1 MLPRGGNIMK
11 KIILFILGG
20 GGVLFLLLQLIP
32 VDRTNPPIT
41 QEIKWDSPETREL
54 AQRACLDCHS
64 NETVWPW
71 YSYVAPISMRV
82 VKHVDDGRYHLNFS
96 QWDRENHELD
106 SVIENIQEGKMPL
119 RDYLLLHPEA
129 RLTDAETEQLIA
141 GLKATFQNDP
151 AIPFE

>member
-1 MLPRGGNIMK
+1 MK
-11 KIILFILGG
+11 KIILFTLGG
-20 GGVLFLLLQLIP
+20 GVILFLLLQLIP

-54 AQRACLDCHS
+54 AQRACFDCHS

-71 YSYVAPISMRV
+71 YAYVAPVSLRV
-82 VKHVDDGRYHLNFS
+82 IKHVDDGRYHLNFS
-96 QWDRENHELD
+96 QWDRENHGLD
-106 SVIENIQEGKMPL
+106 DLIENIQEGKMPL
-119 RDYLLLHPEA
+119 RDYLLLHSEA
-129 RLTDAETEQLIA
+129 RLTDAETEQLIV

>member
-1 MLPRGGNIMK
+1 MK
-11 KIILFILGG
+11 KIILYAGIGAFI
-20 GGVLFLLLQLIP
+20 LFLLLQLVP

-54 AQRACLDCHS
+54 AQRACFDCHS

-82 VKHVDDGRYHLNFS
+82 VDHVEHGRFHLNFS
-96 QWDRENHELD
+96 QWDGENGELD
-106 SVIENIQEGKMPL
+106 DVIETLEEGEMPL

-129 RLTDAETEQLIA
+129 RLSDAEAEQLIT

-151 AIPFE
+151 PIKHEENRSQE